1 MYMTFLKKVMIIV
14 NGGQSYKGTIGKK
27 VDDFFL
33 NQNIGLDH
41 R

>member
-1 MYMTFLKKVMIIV
+1 MTFLKKPIIILKKRWLCAEDR
-14 NGGQSYKGTIGKK
+14 YKSKK

-33 NQNIGLDH
+33 NQNVGIVY